1 MKAPKTEGRF
11 AERVVSGR
19 DDAGQDERVVVWIE
33 RRPGAVWAVG
43 RAVNPQHRDTNEPRE
58 DDYLWQGFELDDCLE
73 MANATL
79 EDDVVVSDEDGG
91 AASGGK
97 DTVKPFLREE
107 LLGPLEAYF
116 FGRR

>member
-43 RAVNPQHRDTNEPRE
+43 RAVNPQHRDTSEPRE
-58 DDYLWQGFELDDCLE
+58 EDYLWQGFELDDCLE

-79 EDDVVVSDEDGG
+79 EDDVIVSDGDG
-91 AASGGK
+91 SE
-97 DTVKPFLREE
+97 DTVQPFLREE

>member
-1 MKAPKTEGRF
+1 VKAPKNEGRF

-19 DDAGQDERVVVWIE
+19 DDTGRDERVVVWIE

-43 RAVNPQHRDTNEPRE
+43 RAVNPQHRDTAEPRE
-58 DDYLWQGFELDDCLE
+58 DDYVWQGFELDDCLE
-73 MANATL
+73 IANATL
-79 EDDVVVSDEDGG
+79 EDDVVVSDEVGG
-91 AASGGK
+91 GG
-97 DTVKPFLREE
+97 VVPPFLRDE